1 MRSRGIATLAL
12 TLCLGALP
20 MAGQAQDASEA
31 PRQPLGRQ
39 QLDRIVAVVNEG
51 AIMASQLEDRV
62 AQARQQL
69 IAREVARPPEEALRR
84 QVLERMI
91 VEEIQLQRARE
102 ANLSID
108 DTELNRQVRAV
119 AESNGMTLEQFAD
132 ALEAD
137 GLSLSVVREQI
148 RRELLMR
155 QLQQR
160 QVASR
165 VSISEREVERYLEQ
179 QGAGA
184 SRDQARQALFQR
196 KVNDELDAWLQEI
209 RAQAFVDIR
218 LEAN

>member
-1 MRSRGIATLAL
+1 MRSRRIATLAL

-20 MAGQAQDASEA
+20 LAGQAQDASEA
-31 PRQPLGRQ
+31 QRQPLGRQ

-51 AIMASQLEDRV
+51 AIMASQLENRV

-69 IAREVARPPEEALRR
+69 TGRGVTPPPEETLRR

-91 VEEIQLQRARE
+91 VEEIQLQMARE

-160 QVASR
+160 RVAGR
-165 VSISEREVERYLEQ
+165 VTISEREVDRFLEQ
-179 QGAGA
+179 QEGGG

-196 KVNDELDAWLQEI
+196 KVNDELQAWLQEI
-209 RAQAFVDIR
+209 RAEAFVDIR
-218 LEAN
+218 LGAN